1 MKDLLL
7 DRKIRERYILGIV
20 NGSLN
25 WQWLIDYIEREYKFK
40 SWKDW
45 YDFKLLLRV
54 PEPIDIFYQV
64 IKNGKVDIDSLNF
77 SNKYI
82 KQMWY
87 IACFCNN
94 KISWKEVS
102 ERISD
107 DSLKLILLDRYITQL
122 FNKDNNV
129 SFDFYWNFFINTN
142 LFQIYSFEAIQR
154 DQVIIERYLNTIKL
168 CHIGELKKVFTLN
181 IRKIKQEYN
190 GKLLG
195 QYNNNLFS
203 YNAFSF

>member
-7 DRKIRERYILGIV
+7 DKKIRERYILGIV

-25 WQWLIDYIEREYKFK
+25 WQWLIDYIEREFKFK
-40 SWKDW
+40 NWKDW
-45 YDFKLLLRV
+45 YDFKRILRI

-64 IKNGKVDIDSLNF
+64 IKNEKIDIDSLHF

-94 KISWKEVS
+94 EISWKEVS
-102 ERISD
+102 EQISD

-142 LFQIYSFEAIQR
+142 LFQVYSFEAIQR
-154 DQVIIERYLNTIKL
+154 NQVIIKRYLNTIKL
-168 CHIGELKKVFTLN
+168 CHIGELKKF
-181 IRKIKQEYN
+181 
-190 GKLLG
+190 LL
-195 QYNNNLFS
+195 
-203 YNAFSF
+203 